1 MSKGDSVR
9 NKTQDKEGVFPSS
22 GNVFADLGL
31 PDPEARLAKAKLAHA
46 IRSRIREYGL
56 NQTQAAERL
65 GTTQARVSEVMNGK
79 IGRMSY
85 ELLLD
90 YLNAL
95 DCDVQITILPRTP
108 VPPAATTQEA
118 AHERGHVLVG
128 SA

>member
-1 MSKGDSVR
+1 M
-9 NKTQDKEGVFPSS
+9 TDKQEGVFPSS

-31 PDPEARLAKAKLAHA
+31 PDPEARLAKANLAHA

-95 DCDVQITILPRTP
+95 DCDVQITILPRPP
-108 VPPAATTQEA
+108 VPPAATTQGA
-118 AHERGHVLVG
+118 AHAHGRGHVLVG

>member
-1 MSKGDSVR
+1 VSNGDSVR
-9 NKTQDKEGVFPSS
+9 NKAHEKEGVFASS

-56 NQTQAAERL
+56 NQTQSAERL

-95 DCDVQITILPRTP
+95 DCDVQITILPRPP
-108 VPPAATTQEA
+108 VPPAEA
-118 AHERGHVLVG
+118 MPKAIHERGHVLVG

>member
-1 MSKGDSVR
+1 MTD
-9 NKTQDKEGVFPSS
+9 QKEGVFAGS

-56 NQTQAAERL
+56 NETQAADRL
-65 GTTQARVSEVMNGK
+65 STTQDRVSEVMNGR
-79 IGRMSY
+79 IGKMSY

-95 DCDVQITILPRTP
+95 ECDIQITIVPHRQTQSAASQEAPP
-108 VPPAATTQEA
+108 VP
-118 AHERGHVLVG
+118 ERGRVLVG
-128 SA
+128 MS